1 MRPIIFLTRTY
12 ILLGAMLIGSSHASE
27 FRFDVDQD
35 GKVEALV
42 DGLLVLRHLFGFS
55 GATLSEGAVTSSS
68 ERSSAAEITSY
79 LEANQ
84 SEMDVDGDGSTDALT
99 DGLLLLRYLFGFRD
113 NTLTAGA
120 LSANAE
126 RASSA
131 DVAAF
136 VTARLDTDA
145 DGYSDFDDAFLLD
158 ASEWL
163 DTDGDGIGNNADTDD
178 DNDGTLDQDDAFP
191 LVPSLSQGG
200 CQTGALRAGTKAC
213 GVKNDDGEATGLL
226 VERCSAGAWSDTSIC
241 QEKTHGQPDGYD
253 RLHGGAGGPQ
263 TPEWDYY
270 QGKNFEEE
278 DEAGNTNP
286 AGLYGWHYYIRAFDF
301 IRDTP
306 VSELGWGQWTK
317 PTRPYQ
323 ALDVCGVHPGGFT
336 CEEISD
342 EEFEGELKDCGHTDW
357 QKLEGCQVWCCAEPD
372 KCGVRGSIEGGMGY
386 WMYSTETSHVK
397 WMLPGSTNM
406 NYEIF
411 GGTFLNDRTQMC
423 KTLGGAV
430 RVSNRL
436 LVPNSFMGFDGDD
449 VNGFLGYMLTRTPI
463 GKRSDNDDA
472 NYWTIVLD
480 TANFAGPVMYMSS
493 WFWDSRVNWH
503 PKSVSWSDPRAMI
516 GYIAQGYEGSIGAVR
531 VSDGDGVDWRRT
543 NRWAYPKDLDTNGQ
557 LLNQSTLFTGH
568 VQYDT
573 DWAATAL
580 EPMLA
585 GSGTAVERTP
595 SAVRLASTEAGLG
608 LGGRCNIPSTP
619 DFMSLQI
626 DHNED
631 PRYADE
637 EALWRGF
644 GVSSPS
650 VLDSDAKANSDAA
663 NCHTVLK
670 LDPDELD
677 CDTDEA
683 WCEGRRYL
691 KLEKVGETPATT
703 TIMATSDVPDDIRGA
718 LDLSSFKKSR
728 RNDGFFLGPPQ
739 PSEQTCF
746 DKPGPAPADPQLYCT
761 RTQDGRWLGYRWYRF
776 IDQPELNQVF
786 ASMPAAD
793 RDEARCYMQARIE
806 RLHEAQ
812 QADTT
817 SVPRWFDVPQGS
829 DKLPGSKVAFDSA
842 LLVTPPSGLEKGFVP
857 IVVHERSHE
866 KPTNCGT
873 VIGDVVDEPNPLPDD
888 YYEGYLTYGTTD
900 VEYELEHCPANVE
913 SGAPFTYPGT
923 IFQYPWDS
931 TDAERVGYLVPTRD
945 EIGDGLEA
953 DPIACGLVSDPP

>member
-163 DTDGDGIGNNADTDD
+163 ATDGDGIGNNADTDD

-213 GVKNDDGEATGLL
+213 GVKNDDGAATGLL

-411 GGTFLNDRTQMC
+411 GGTF
-423 KTLGGAV
+423 
-430 RVSNRL
+430 
-436 LVPNSFMGFDGDD
+436 PNSFMGFDGDD
-449 VNGFLGYMLTRTPI
+449 VKGFLGYM
-463 GKRSDNDDA
+463 
-472 NYWTIVLD
+472 
-480 TANFAGPVMYMSS
+480 
-493 WFWDSRVNWH
+493 
-503 PKSVSWSDPRAMI
+503 
-516 GYIAQGYEGSIGAVR
+516 
-531 VSDGDGVDWRRT
+531 
-543 NRWAYPKDLDTNGQ
+543 
-557 LLNQSTLFTGH
+557 
-568 VQYDT
+568 
-573 DWAATAL
+573 
-580 EPMLA
+580 
-585 GSGTAVERTP
+585 
-595 SAVRLASTEAGLG
+595 
-608 LGGRCNIPSTP
+608 
-619 DFMSLQI
+619 
-626 DHNED
+626 
-631 PRYADE
+631 
-637 EALWRGF
+637 
-644 GVSSPS
+644 
-650 VLDSDAKANSDAA
+650 
-663 NCHTVLK
+663 
-670 LDPDELD
+670 
-677 CDTDEA
+677 
-683 WCEGRRYL
+683 
-691 KLEKVGETPATT
+691 
-703 TIMATSDVPDDIRGA
+703 
-718 LDLSSFKKSR
+718 
-728 RNDGFFLGPPQ
+728 
-739 PSEQTCF
+739 
-746 DKPGPAPADPQLYCT
+746 
-761 RTQDGRWLGYRWYRF
+761 
-776 IDQPELNQVF
+776 
-786 ASMPAAD
+786 
-793 RDEARCYMQARIE
+793 
-806 RLHEAQ
+806 
-812 QADTT
+812 
-817 SVPRWFDVPQGS
+817 
-829 DKLPGSKVAFDSA
+829 
-842 LLVTPPSGLEKGFVP
+842 
-857 IVVHERSHE
+857 
-866 KPTNCGT
+866 
-873 VIGDVVDEPNPLPDD
+873 
-888 YYEGYLTYGTTD
+888 
-900 VEYELEHCPANVE
+900 
-913 SGAPFTYPGT
+913 
-923 IFQYPWDS
+923 
-931 TDAERVGYLVPTRD
+931 
-945 EIGDGLEA
+945 
-953 DPIACGLVSDPP
+953 